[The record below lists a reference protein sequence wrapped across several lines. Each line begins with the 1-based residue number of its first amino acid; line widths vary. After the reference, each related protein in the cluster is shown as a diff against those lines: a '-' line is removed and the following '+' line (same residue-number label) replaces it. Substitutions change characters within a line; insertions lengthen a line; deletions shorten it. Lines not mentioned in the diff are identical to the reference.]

1 MKPQSATV
9 SSPAGELI
17 QSWRRRRRLSQL
29 DLAVEAG
36 VSQRHLSFVETGRAA
51 PSRDMV
57 LLLAEHLAVPPR
69 ERNALLVA
77 AGYAPTYRE
86 RSLEDP
92 ELRAARSAV
101 DQILGG
107 HEPHPALAVD
117 RHWTLVSANRAVGM
131 LLEGIDPA
139 MMQPP
144 VNVLRLS
151 LHPSG
156 LAGRIVN
163 FRNWRS
169 HVVRRLEQQID
180 SSGDAVLEA
189 LLDEIRAYP
198 TPPAARPP
206 SGIGEGPLA
215 GIAVPFVLTT
225 SAGVLSF
232 LSTTTI
238 FGTAVDVTLS
248 ELAIESFF
256 PADARTASIMRSFEL
271 SDGAAELPLIQTPAE
286 T

>member
-17 QSWRRRRRLSQL
+17 QSWRHRRRLSQL

-57 LLLAEHLAVPPR
+57 LLLAEHLAIPPR

-77 AGYAPTYRE
+77 AGFAPTYRQ

-101 DQILGG
+101 DQILAG

-117 RHWTLVSANRAVGM
+117 RHWTLVSANRSVGM
-131 LLEGIDPA
+131 LLEGIDPE
-139 MMQPP
+139 MMRPP

-151 LHPSG
+151 LHPKG
-156 LAGRIVN
+156 LAERIVN
-163 FRNWRS
+163 FRDWRS
-169 HVVRRLEQQID
+169 HVVRRLQQQID
-180 SSGDAVLEA
+180 SSGDTGLEA
-189 LLDEIRAYP
+189 LLDEIRTYP

-206 SGIGEGPLA
+206 SGYGEGVLA
-215 GIAVPFVLTT
+215 GIAVPFVLMTR
-225 SAGVLSF
+225 GGLLSF

-256 PADARTASIMRSFEL
+256 PADARTASIMRSFEP
-271 SDGAAELPLIQTPAE
+271 SAGDAERPLLQTRAE

>member
-1 MKPQSATV
+1 MKHQSATP
-9 SSPAGELI
+9 SSTAGELI

-57 LLLAEHLAVPPR
+57 LLLAEHLAIPPR
-69 ERNALLVA
+69 ERNTLLVA
-77 AGYAPTYRE
+77 AGFAPTYRE

-92 ELRAARSAV
+92 ELRAARAAV
-101 DQILGG
+101 DQILRG

-117 RHWTLVSANRAVGM
+117 RHWTLVSSNRAVGM
-131 LLEGIDPA
+131 LLGGTDPA

-151 LHPSG
+151 LHPNG
-156 LAGRIVN
+156 LSERIVN
-163 FRNWRS
+163 FRDWRA
-169 HVVRRLEQQID
+169 HVVRRLQQQID
-180 SSGDAVLEA
+180 TSGDAGLEA
-189 LLDEIRAYP
+189 LLEEIRAYP

-206 SGIGEGPLA
+206 SGRGETVLA
-215 GIAVPFVLTT
+215 GIAVPFVLMT
-225 SAGVLSF
+225 SAGPLSF

-256 PADARTASIMRSFEL
+256 PADARTASIMRNFQPSAG
-271 SDGAAELPLIQTPAE
+271 DAERPLLQTRAE
-286 T
+286 A